1 MEVSVR
7 TRIRLVYLVLA
18 ALLEPVPY
26 LTVRALEYH
35 QPKPLAPQA
44 VALVRRYLETLQA
57 GDRAAACRIVD
68 LPSLCA
74 SNQPLV
80 VQKFTVSPA
89 QPTVDGV
96 RVPAKID
103 DEDAL
108 FMLSVGRR
116 GYRIVDV
123 VADTTRPLLR
133 IGPP

>member
-1 MEVSVR
+1 MPVSVR
-7 TRIRLVYLVLA
+7 TRIRLVYLALA
-18 ALLEPVPY
+18 GLRAPVPY
-26 LTVRALEYH
+26 LTVRALESH
-35 QPKPLAPQA
+35 PPKPLAPQA

-68 LPSLCA
+68 LPSLCT
-74 SNQPLV
+74 STQPLV
-80 VQKFTVSPA
+80 VERFSVSPA

-96 RVPAKID
+96 QVPATID

-108 FMLSVGRR
+108 FMLSAGRR

-133 IGPP
+133 VGPP